1 MFINNVIIVFWLM
14 VSIATKGCR
23 LNGGSGPSSGG
34 INANLAIGDTDTY
47 NGYIDSKIFVVDAN
61 TFSFVIGIAFIILL
75 LGNIVCCIRLWYLKL
90 KEKSVGRI
98 ESSQINEEDEMDKQQ
113 LINVD

>member
-47 NGYIDSKIFVVDAN
+47 NGYIDSKAFVFVVHAN

-98 ESSQINEEDEMDKQQ
+98 ESSQINEEDEMD
-113 LINVD
+113 